1 VTVRSAR
8 TTLDAIRDRCTLPV
22 IVAPM
27 FLVSG
32 TRLVVEACKA
42 GVPASFPTLNA
53 RPEATLEAWLTEIT
67 GELSQHPGAAPWIPN
82 LILHPS
88 NPRAALDAEIVL
100 RHRPEIVITALGK
113 PTAVAEQAHAYG
125 GLVFSDVNSVRYAQI
140 AVDSGADG
148 LVLVCAGAG
157 GHTGFLSPF
166 AFVSAVREFF
176 DGPLVVGGGL
186 MTGRDVRAVE
196 ILGADF
202 AYMGTR
208 FIATPESL
216 ASDAYRQML
225 VNSTVE
231 DIVLSDKFTGVPA
244 NYLKPSI
251 VAAGID
257 LATFDRRATVS
268 IDQRDE
274 SKAWRDI
281 WSAGQ
286 GVGAVTRVEPVADLI
301 GRLCREYAGAA
312 GRHDRA

>member
-1 VTVRSAR
+1 MEAIKAR
-8 TTLDAIRDRCTLPV
+8 CALPA

-32 TRLVVEACKA
+32 PQLVIAACKA
-42 GVPASFPTLNA
+42 GLPASFPTLNA
-53 RPEATLEAWLTEIT
+53 RPESALEAWLDEISS
-67 GELSQHPGAAPWIPN
+67 ELAKCRDAPPWIPN

-88 NPRAALDAEIVL
+88 NRRAATDVEIVL
-100 RHRPEIVITALGK
+100 RYQPEIVITALGK
-113 PTAVAEQAHAYG
+113 PGAVAERVHRYG
-125 GLVFSDVNSVRYAQI
+125 GLVFSDVNSVKFARI
-140 AVDSGADG
+140 AADSGADG

-166 AFVSAVREFF
+166 AFVSAVRQFF
-176 DGPLVVGGGL
+176 DGPLMVAGGL

-196 ILGADF
+196 LMGADF
-202 AYMGTR
+202 GYMGTR

-225 VNSTVE
+225 VDATPE
-231 DIVLSDKFTGVPA
+231 DIVLSDRFTGVPA
-244 NYLKPSI
+244 NYLRPSI

-257 LATFDRRATVS
+257 LATLDRRASVS

-274 SKAWRDI
+274 SRAWRDI

-286 GVGAVTRVEPVADLI
+286 GVGAITRIEPVADI
-301 GRLCREYAGAA
+301 VARLRSEYAATG
-312 GRHDRA
+312 

>member
-8 TTLDAIRDRCTLPV
+8 AVLDAIKDRCTLPA

-32 TRLVVEACKA
+32 PRLVIEACKA
-42 GVPASFPTLNA
+42 GLPASFPTLNA
-53 RPEATLEAWLTEIT
+53 RPEATLEAWLAEIT
-67 GELSQHPGAAPWIPN
+67 GALSQDPDAAPWIPN

-88 NPRAALDAEIVL
+88 NPRAAIDVEIVL
-100 RHRPEIVITALGK
+100 RHRPEVVITALGK
-113 PTAVAEQAHAYG
+113 PTEVAKQVHAYG
-125 GLVFSDVNSVRYAQI
+125 GLVFSDVNSVRFAKV

-166 AFVSAVREFF
+166 AFVTAVREFF
-176 DGPLVVGGGL
+176 DGPLVVAGGL

-216 ASDAYRQML
+216 ASEAYRQML
-225 VNSTVE
+225 VDATID
-231 DIVLSDKFTGVPA
+231 DIVLTDKFTGVPA

-251 VAAGID
+251 TAAGID
-257 LATFDRRATVS
+257 LATFERSAGVS

-286 GVGAVTRVEPVADLI
+286 GAGSVTRVEPVAEVVR
-301 GRLCREYAGAA
+301 RLCGEYAGAV
-312 GRHDRA
+312 GRGGRV

>member
-1 VTVRSAR
+1 MTLRSAR
-8 TTLDAIRDRCTLPV
+8 GTLEAIRDRCTLPA

-32 TRLVVEACKA
+32 PRLVIEACKA
-42 GVPASFPTLNA
+42 GLPTSFPTLNA
-53 RPEATLEAWLTEIT
+53 RPEATLEAWLEEIT
-67 GELSQHPGAAPWIPN
+67 GELSKHQGAAPWIPN

-88 NPRAALDAEIVL
+88 NPRAATDVEIVL
-100 RHRPEIVITALGK
+100 RYQPEIVITALGK
-113 PTAVAEQAHAYG
+113 PTAVAKQVHAYG
-125 GLVFSDVNSVRYAQI
+125 GLVFSDVNSVRFAKI

-157 GHTGFLSPF
+157 GHTGFISPF

-176 DGPLVVGGGL
+176 DGPLVVGGGIT
-186 MTGRDVRAVE
+186 TGREVRAVE

-208 FIATPESL
+208 FIATTESM
-216 ASDAYRQML
+216 ASDAYREML
-225 VNSTVE
+225 VNASVE

-244 NYLKPSI
+244 NYLGPSI
-251 VAAGID
+251 AAAGID
-257 LATFDRRATVS
+257 LATFERRAAVNV
-268 IDQRDE
+268 DQRDD

-286 GVGAVTRVEPVADLI
+286 GVGTVTCVEPVADLI
-301 GRLCREYAGAA
+301 NRLRGEYAGAV
-312 GRHDRA
+312 GRHDRG

>member
-1 VTVRSAR
+1 VEAIKAR
-8 TTLDAIRDRCTLPV
+8 CAVPA

-32 TRLVVEACKA
+32 PQLVIAACKA
-42 GVPASFPTLNA
+42 GLPASFPTLNA
-53 RPEATLEAWLTEIT
+53 RPEATLEAWLDEIS
-67 GELSQHPGAAPWIPN
+67 GELATHKDAPPWIPN

-88 NPRAALDAEIVL
+88 NPRAATDVEIVL
-100 RHRPEIVITALGK
+100 RYQPEIVITALGK
-113 PTAVAEQAHAYG
+113 PGRLAERVHQYG
-125 GLVFSDVNSVRYAQI
+125 GLVFSDVNSVKFARI
-140 AVDSGADG
+140 AAENGADG

-166 AFVSAVREFF
+166 AFVSAVRQFF
-176 DGPLVVGGGL
+176 DGPLIVAGGL

-196 ILGADF
+196 LMGADF

-225 VNSTVE
+225 VDATAE

-244 NYLKPSI
+244 NYLRPSI
-251 VAAGID
+251 IAAGID
-257 LATFDRRATVS
+257 LAALDRRASVS

-286 GVGAVTRVEPVADLI
+286 GVGAITRIEPVAEI
-301 GRLCREYAGAA
+301 VARLRSEYTGAE
-312 GRHDRA
+312 RR

>member
-1 VTVRSAR
+1 VTTRPAR
-8 TTLDAIRDRCTLPV
+8 AVMEAIKARCALPA

-32 TRLVVEACKA
+32 PQLVIAACKA
-42 GVPASFPTLNA
+42 GLPASFPTLNA
-53 RPEATLEAWLTEIT
+53 RPESALEAWLDEISS
-67 GELSQHPGAAPWIPN
+67 ELATCEDAPPWIPN

-88 NPRAALDAEIVL
+88 NRRAATDVEIVL
-100 RHRPEIVITALGK
+100 RYQPEVVITALGK
-113 PTAVAEQAHAYG
+113 PAAVAERVHRYG
-125 GLVFSDVNSVRYAQI
+125 GLVFSDVNSVKFARI
-140 AVDSGADG
+140 AAESGADG

-166 AFVSAVREFF
+166 AFISAVRQFF
-176 DGPLVVGGGL
+176 DGPLIVAGAL

-196 ILGADF
+196 LMGADF
-202 AYMGTR
+202 GYMGTR

-225 VNSTVE
+225 VDATPE

-244 NYLKPSI
+244 NYLRPSI

-257 LATFDRRATVS
+257 LATLDRRTSVS

-286 GVGAVTRVEPVADLI
+286 GVGAITRIEPVADI
-301 GRLCREYAGAA
+301 VARLRSEYAAA
-312 GRHDRA
+312 AN

>member
-1 VTVRSAR
+1 ME
-8 TTLDAIRDRCTLPV
+8 AIKERCALPA

-32 TRLVVEACKA
+32 PRLVIAACRA
-42 GVPASFPTLNA
+42 GLPASFPTLNA
-53 RPEATLEAWLTEIT
+53 RPESALEAWLDEISS
-67 GELSQHPGAAPWIPN
+67 ELATCRDAPPWIPN

-88 NPRAALDAEIVL
+88 NPRAATDVEIVL
-100 RHRPEIVITALGK
+100 RYRPEIVITALGK
-113 PTAVAEQAHAYG
+113 PAAVVERVHRYG
-125 GLVFSDVNSVRYAQI
+125 GLVLSDVNSVKFARI
-140 AVDSGADG
+140 AAESGADG

-166 AFVSAVREFF
+166 AFVSAVRQFF
-176 DGPLVVGGGL
+176 DGPLIVAGAL

-196 ILGADF
+196 LMGADF
-202 AYMGTR
+202 GYMGTR

-216 ASDAYRQML
+216 ASDAYRKML
-225 VNSTVE
+225 VGATPE

-244 NYLKPSI
+244 NYLRPSI
-251 VAAGID
+251 VASGID
-257 LATFDRRATVS
+257 LATLDRRTSVS

-286 GVGAVTRVEPVADLI
+286 GVGAITRIEPVADI
-301 GRLCREYAGAA
+301 VARLRSEYAATG
-312 GRHDRA
+312 

>member
-8 TTLDAIRDRCTLPV
+8 AVLDAIKDRCTLPA

-32 TRLVVEACKA
+32 PCLVIEACKA
-42 GVPASFPTLNA
+42 GLPASFPTLNA
-53 RPEATLEAWLTEIT
+53 RPEATLEAWLAEIT
-67 GELSQHPGAAPWIPN
+67 GALSQDPDAAPWIPN

-88 NPRAALDAEIVL
+88 NPRAAIDVEIVL

-113 PTAVAEQAHAYG
+113 PTAVAKQVHAYG
-125 GLVFSDVNSVRYAQI
+125 GLVFSDVNSVRFAKI

-166 AFVSAVREFF
+166 AFVTAVREFF
-176 DGPLVVGGGL
+176 DGPLVVAGGL

-225 VNSTVE
+225 VDATIDDV
-231 DIVLSDKFTGVPA
+231 VLSDKFTGVPA

-251 VAAGID
+251 TAAGID
-257 LATFDRRATVS
+257 LATFERRAGVS

-286 GVGAVTRVEPVADLI
+286 GAGSVTRVEPVADVVR
-301 GRLCREYAGAA
+301 RLCGEFAGAV
-312 GRHDRA
+312 GRSSRG

>member
-1 VTVRSAR
+1 MEAIKAR
-8 TTLDAIRDRCTLPV
+8 CALPA

-32 TRLVVEACKA
+32 PKLVIAACKA
-42 GVPASFPTLNA
+42 GMPASFPTLNA
-53 RPEATLEAWLTEIT
+53 RPEAALEAWLDEIS
-67 GELSQHPGAAPWIPN
+67 GELATCSDAAPWIPN

-88 NPRAALDAEIVL
+88 NPRAATDVEIVL
-100 RHRPEIVITALGK
+100 RYQPEIVITALGK
-113 PTAVAEQAHAYG
+113 PGAVAERVHRYG
-125 GLVFSDVNSVRYAQI
+125 GLVFSDVNSVKFARI
-140 AVDSGADG
+140 AAGSGADG

-166 AFVSAVREFF
+166 AFVSAVRQFF
-176 DGPLVVGGGL
+176 DGPLIVAGAL

-196 ILGADF
+196 LMGADF
-202 AYMGTR
+202 GYMGTR

-225 VNSTVE
+225 VDATPE

-244 NYLKPSI
+244 NYLRPSI

-257 LATFDRRATVS
+257 LATLDRRTSVS

-286 GVGAVTRVEPVADLI
+286 GVGAITRIEPVADI
-301 GRLCREYAGAA
+301 VARLRSEYLATAC
-312 GRHDRA
+312 

>member
-1 VTVRSAR
+1 VEAIQAR
-8 TTLDAIRDRCTLPV
+8 CAVPA

-32 TRLVVEACKA
+32 PQLVIAACKA
-42 GVPASFPTLNA
+42 GLPASFPTLNA
-53 RPEATLEAWLTEIT
+53 RPEATLEAWLDEIS
-67 GELSQHPGAAPWIPN
+67 GELATHKGAPPWIPN

-88 NPRAALDAEIVL
+88 NPRAATDVEIVL
-100 RHRPEIVITALGK
+100 RYQPEIVITALGK
-113 PTAVAEQAHAYG
+113 PGRLAERVHQYG
-125 GLVFSDVNSVRYAQI
+125 GLVFSDVNSVKFARI
-140 AVDSGADG
+140 AAENGADG

-166 AFVSAVREFF
+166 AFVSAVRQFF
-176 DGPLVVGGGL
+176 DGPLIVAGGL

-196 ILGADF
+196 LMGADF

-225 VNSTVE
+225 VDATAE

-244 NYLKPSI
+244 NYLRPSI
-251 VAAGID
+251 IAAGID
-257 LATFDRRATVS
+257 LAALDRRASVS

-286 GVGAVTRVEPVADLI
+286 GVGAITRIEPVAEI
-301 GRLCREYAGAA
+301 VARLRSEYTGAE
-312 GRHDRA
+312 RR

>member
-1 VTVRSAR
+1 VEAIKAR
-8 TTLDAIRDRCTLPV
+8 CAVPA

-32 TRLVVEACKA
+32 PQLVIAACKA
-42 GVPASFPTLNA
+42 GLPASFPTLNA
-53 RPEATLEAWLTEIT
+53 RPEATLEAWLDEIS
-67 GELSQHPGAAPWIPN
+67 GELATHKGAPPWIPN

-88 NPRAALDAEIVL
+88 NPRAATDVEIVL
-100 RHRPEIVITALGK
+100 RYQPEIVITALGK
-113 PTAVAEQAHAYG
+113 PGRLAERVHQYG
-125 GLVFSDVNSVRYAQI
+125 GLVFSDVNSVKFARI
-140 AVDSGADG
+140 AAENGADG

-166 AFVSAVREFF
+166 AFVSAVRQFF
-176 DGPLVVGGGL
+176 DGPLIVAGGL

-196 ILGADF
+196 LMGADF

-225 VNSTVE
+225 VDATAE

-244 NYLKPSI
+244 NYLRPSI
-251 VAAGID
+251 IAAGID
-257 LATFDRRATVS
+257 LAALDRRASVS

-286 GVGAVTRVEPVADLI
+286 GVGAITRIEPVAEI
-301 GRLCREYAGAA
+301 VARLRSEYTGAE
-312 GRHDRA
+312 RR

>member
-1 VTVRSAR
+1 ME
-8 TTLDAIRDRCTLPV
+8 AIRARCALPA

-32 TRLVVEACKA
+32 PQLVIAACKA
-42 GVPASFPTLNA
+42 GMPASFPTLNA
-53 RPEATLEAWLTEIT
+53 RPEAALEAWLDEIS
-67 GELSQHPGAAPWIPN
+67 GELAACKDAPPWIPN

-88 NPRAALDAEIVL
+88 NPRAATDVEIVL
-100 RHRPEIVITALGK
+100 RYQPEIVITALGK
-113 PTAVAEQAHAYG
+113 PATVAERVHRYG
-125 GLVFSDVNSVRYAQI
+125 GLVFSDVNSVRFARI
-140 AVDSGADG
+140 AAESGADG

-166 AFVSAVREFF
+166 AFVSAVRQFF
-176 DGPLVVGGGL
+176 DGPLIVAGAL

-196 ILGADF
+196 LMGADF
-202 AYMGTR
+202 GYMGTR

-216 ASDAYRQML
+216 ASDAYRQIL
-225 VNSTVE
+225 VDATPE

-244 NYLKPSI
+244 NYLRPSI

-257 LATFDRRATVS
+257 LATLDRRASVS

-286 GVGAVTRVEPVADLI
+286 GVGAITRIEPVAEVVA
-301 GRLCREYAGAA
+301 RLRAEYAATG
-312 GRHDRA
+312 

>member
-1 VTVRSAR
+1 MTTRPAHSVIEAIKAR
-8 TTLDAIRDRCTLPV
+8 CALPA

-32 TRLVVEACKA
+32 PQLVIAACKA
-42 GVPASFPTLNA
+42 GLPASFPTLNA
-53 RPEATLEAWLTEIT
+53 RPESALEAWLDEISS
-67 GELSQHPGAAPWIPN
+67 ELAMCKDAPPWIPN

-88 NPRAALDAEIVL
+88 NRRAATDVEIVL
-100 RHRPEIVITALGK
+100 RYQPEVVITALGK
-113 PTAVAEQAHAYG
+113 PAAVAERVHRYG
-125 GLVFSDVNSVRYAQI
+125 GLVFSDVNSVKFARI
-140 AVDSGADG
+140 AAESGADG

-166 AFVSAVREFF
+166 AFISAVRQFF
-176 DGPLVVGGGL
+176 DGPLIVGGAL

-196 ILGADF
+196 LMGADF
-202 AYMGTR
+202 GYMGTR

-225 VNSTVE
+225 VDATPE

-244 NYLKPSI
+244 NYLRPSI

-257 LATFDRRATVS
+257 LATLDRRTSVS

-286 GVGAVTRVEPVADLI
+286 GVGAITRIEPVADI
-301 GRLCREYAGAA
+301 VARLRSEYAAA
-312 GRHDRA
+312 AN

>member
-1 VTVRSAR
+1 VTIRSAR
-8 TTLDAIRDRCTLPV
+8 ATLDAIRDRCALPA

-32 TRLVVEACKA
+32 PRLVIEACKA

-67 GELSQHPGAAPWIPN
+67 GVLARHPDAAPWIPN

-88 NPRAALDAEIVL
+88 NPRAALDVEAVL

-113 PTAVAEQAHAYG
+113 PTAVAEQVHAYG
-125 GLVFSDVNSVRYAQI
+125 GLVFSDVNSVRYAKI

-216 ASDAYRQML
+216 ASDAYRRML
-225 VNSTVE
+225 VDSTAE

-244 NYLKPSI
+244 NYLLPSF
-251 VAAGID
+251 VAAGLD
-257 LATFDRRATVS
+257 LATFDRRASVS

-286 GVGAVTRVEPVADLI
+286 GVGAVTRVEPVADI
-301 GRLCREYAGAA
+301 VTRLRGEYAAA
-312 GRHDRA
+312 TGRHDRA